1 MRKSA
6 TLKMSVFATVLL
18 LILSLSGCGQSTSS
32 AASGTASGA
41 ASKTPIRIGQATA
54 LTTEYVMT
62 GQYLSNG
69 AKMAV
74 DEINANGGIL
84 GRKVE
89 LVQEDAQNTNP
100 AMVNA
105 VNKLVSSDNV
115 VAILGPDL
123 STQNFAAAPI
133 INKAKIPMLVQGT
146 SVTLLDNNPWYF
158 RLRPDD
164 SIAAKV
170 AVKYA
175 LETLKLKN
183 IAIAHDTD
191 EFGVGGMKLVQ
202 AAAKDLGANIVA
214 NESFNSND
222 KDLSAQLTNIKNK
235 GAQAIII
242 WGHGPQQATMMRQN
256 VQLGINLP
264 IIGSASMAMPSTL
277 QLAGDTSNN
286 MYAVVDSAPTL
297 STDPK
302 TKEFVANYRKLY
314 KADPDFHA
322 PATYDGVYLL
332 KMAIEKAGST
342 DPAAIRKALLTIQNY
357 HGASNDFTF
366 KDGNGVHQC
375 VVVQFKNGSTVL
387 KETVKLDQ

>member
-1 MRKSA
+1 
-6 TLKMSVFATVLL
+6 MSKNAGVK
-18 LILSLSGCGQSTSS
+18 ILSVLSVIMLGLFLSGCGQSAS
-32 AASGTASGA
+32 AP
-41 ASKTPIRIGQATA
+41 SKAPIRIGQATA

-74 DEINANGGIL
+74 DEINANGGIM

-105 VNKLVSSDNV
+105 VNKLVDSDNV
-115 VAILGPDL
+115 LAILGPDL

-146 SVTLLDNNPWYF
+146 NVKLLDGNSWYF

-164 SIAAKV
+164 GIAAKV
-170 AVKYA
+170 AVKFSID
-175 LETLKLKN
+175 TLHKKN

-191 EFGVGGMKLVQ
+191 EFGVGGKDLLV
-202 AAAKDLGANIVA
+202 AAAKQLGVNVVDI
-214 NESFNSND
+214 ESFNSND
-222 KDLSAQLTNIKNK
+222 KDLTAQLTNMKNK
-235 GAQAIII
+235 GAQSIIV

-256 VQLGINLP
+256 VQLGINLS

-277 QLAGDTSNN
+277 KLAGESSNG
-286 MYAVVDSAPTL
+286 MYAVVDSAPTQ

-302 TKEFVANYRKLY
+302 VKDFVDKYRKLY
-314 KADPDFHA
+314 HDDPDFHA

-342 DPAAIRKALLTIQNY
+342 DADAIRKALLTIRDY
-357 HGASNDFTF
+357 HGASNDFSF
-366 KDGNGVHQC
+366 KDGNGVYQC
-375 VVVQFKNGSTVL
+375 VVVEFKNGAPLL
-387 KETVKLDQ
+387 KETVKLGQ